1 MLGNKKMSYLYY
13 IYFTSK
19 LYVNEPLSRPQ
30 HKRFIRSRFIRT
42 YYLVNSKPAS
52 VIAVFQ

>member
-42 YYLVNSKPAS
+42 YYLVNSKPVS